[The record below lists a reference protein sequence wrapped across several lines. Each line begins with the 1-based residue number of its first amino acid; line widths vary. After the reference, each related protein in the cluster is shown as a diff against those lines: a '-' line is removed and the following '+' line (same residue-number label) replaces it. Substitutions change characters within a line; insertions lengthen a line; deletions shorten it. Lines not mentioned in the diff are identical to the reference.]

1 MIDVKKHNLQ
11 FALKKAA
18 LANDYPA
25 VAKAAQD
32 IFEAG
37 YELEEM
43 GYPPALF
50 DAIASQVVHSGWVP
64 KLTDEM
70 IKEHES

>member
-1 MIDVKKHNLQ
+1 MKSVNLKAAKHNLRH
-11 FALKKAA
+11 ALKIAA

-25 VAKAAQD
+25 VAKAAQA

-43 GYPPALF
+43 GYTPAF
-50 DAIASQVVHSGWVP
+50 QDAIASQLIQSGWVP
-64 KLTDEM
+64 K
-70 IKEHES
+70 